1 MLRSRRRAY
10 YKALAA
16 QALVGFVSGDVG
28 MAHAQDSQSSQN
40 SQNAQGPFRLRRSD
54 AVVVTQGGGSLPV
67 TNTGDSFCSGWCVAF
82 VVLFSIMIA
91 AALCVWAKA
100 MRDRALRE
108 EGLAEAR
115 V

>member
-1 MLRSRRRAY
+1 MLRSRRRTY

-28 MAHAQDSQSSQN
+28 VAHAQDSQSS
-40 SQNAQGPFRLRRSD
+40 RRSD
-54 AVVVTQGGGSLPV
+54 AVVVNQGGGSLPV

>member
-1 MLRSRRRAY
+1 MLRSRRRTY

-16 QALVGFVSGDVG
+16 QALVGLVSGDVG
-28 MAHAQDSQSSQN
+28 VAHAQDSQSSQH
-40 SQNAQGPFRLRRSD
+40 SHGP
-54 AVVVTQGGGSLPV
+54 VNQGGGSRLPMA
-67 TNTGDSFCSGWCVAF
+67 NTEDSFCNGWCLAF
-82 VVLFSIMIA
+82 VVLASIMIA

>member
-1 MLRSRRRAY
+1 MLRSRRRTY

-16 QALVGFVSGDVG
+16 QALVGLVSGDVG
-28 MAHAQDSQSSQN
+28 VAHAQDSQSS
-40 SQNAQGPFRLRRSD
+40 RRPG
-54 AVVVTQGGGSLPV
+54 AGVVNQGGGSQPV
-67 TNTGDSFCSGWCVAF
+67 VNTENGFCGGWCLAF
-82 VVLFSIMIA
+82 VVLASIMIA

>member
-1 MLRSRRRAY
+1 MLRSRRKAY

-28 MAHAQDSQSSQN
+28 VAHAQDSQSS
-40 SQNAQGPFRLRRSD
+40 RRSD
-54 AVVVTQGGGSLPV
+54 AVVVNQGGGSLPV

>member
-1 MLRSRRRAY
+1 MLRSRRKAY

-28 MAHAQDSQSSQN
+28 VAHAQDSQSS
-40 SQNAQGPFRLRRSD
+40 RRPGVG
-54 AVVVTQGGGSLPV
+54 VVNQGGGSQPMA
-67 TNTGDSFCSGWCVAF
+67 NTGNGFCTGWCLAF
-82 VVLFSIMIA
+82 VVLASIMIA
-91 AALCVWAKA
+91 AALCVWAKI

-108 EGLAEAR
+108 EGLAEVR

>member
-1 MLRSRRRAY
+1 MLRSRRRVY

-16 QALVGFVSGDVG
+16 QALVSMVSADVG
-28 MAHAQDSQSSQN
+28 VAHAQDSQSS
-40 SQNAQGPFRLRRSD
+40 RRPGV
-54 AVVVTQGGGSLPV
+54 AVVNQGGGSLPE
-67 TNTGDSFCSGWCVAF
+67 NTGNGFCTGWCLAF
-82 VVLFSIMIA
+82 VVLASIMIA

>member
-1 MLRSRRRAY
+1 MLRSRRKAY

-16 QALVGFVSGDVG
+16 QALVSMVSADVG
-28 MAHAQDSQSSQN
+28 VAHAQDSQSS
-40 SQNAQGPFRLRRSD
+40 RRSD
-54 AVVVTQGGGSLPV
+54 AVVVNQGGGSLPV
-67 TNTGDSFCSGWCVAF
+67 TNTGDSFCTGWCVAF

>member
-1 MLRSRRRAY
+1 MLRSRKRAY

-28 MAHAQDSQSSQN
+28 VAHAQDSQSS
-40 SQNAQGPFRLRRSD
+40 RRSD
-54 AVVVTQGGGSLPV
+54 AVVVNQGGGSLPE
-67 TNTGDSFCSGWCVAF
+67 NTGNGFCGGWCLGF
-82 VVLFSIMIA
+82 VVLASIMIA

>member
-10 YKALAA
+10 YKTLAA
-16 QALVGFVSGDVG
+16 QALVGLVSGDVG
-28 MAHAQDSQSSQN
+28 VAHAQDSQSS
-40 SQNAQGPFRLRRSD
+40 RRPGVE
-54 AVVVTQGGGSLPV
+54 VVNQGGGSLPV
-67 TNTGDSFCSGWCVAF
+67 TNTGDSFCNGWCVAF
-82 VVLFSIMIA
+82 VVLASIMIA

>member
-1 MLRSRRRAY
+1 MLRSRRRTY

-16 QALVGFVSGDVG
+16 QALVGLVSGDVG
-28 MAHAQDSQSSQN
+28 VAHAQDSQSS
-40 SQNAQGPFRLRRSD
+40 RRSD
-54 AVVVTQGGGSLPV
+54 AVVNQGGGSRLPMA
-67 TNTGDSFCSGWCVAF
+67 NTEDSFCTGWCLGF
-82 VVLFSIMIA
+82 VVLASIMIA

-100 MRDRALRE
+100 MRDKALRE